1 MHLIRLV
8 SITPRD
14 IPQHVREA
22 LHDLQFDAITRQFG
36 MFFLHDLDL
45 ENRVLDGIPDKD
57 DAQVDNAM
65 CSAKHNQR

>member
-1 MHLIRLV
+1 MFAKHYMTYSLTQI
-8 SITPRD
+8 
-14 IPQHVREA
+14 A
-22 LHDLQFDAITRQFG
+22 RQFG
-36 MFFLHDLDL
+36 MFFLHDLNL